1 MKRYSAMGV
10 DVSDKNMKVVGLDA
24 DGNIAWRQE
33 VACRECAVKTVFGK
47 IAPCVVALETG
58 GHAGWLARA
67 LMGVGHEVVVA
78 NARKVRAISA
88 NERKSDWID
97 AEILARLVR
106 SDRMLLHPV
115 TLRSAQ
121 TQADMVILKARD
133 AAVRARALMVNAA
146 RSFVKGTGERI
157 RKCSTAAFAKRCRED
172 IKSEALLILEP
183 LLAGIEAQTEVIRA
197 YDRKIATTAQSA
209 RYEQG
214 VNQMTQI
221 TGVGVQTAL
230 AYVLSL
236 EAPER
241 FADPRQVGPFL
252 GLTPRRDQSGD
263 VDKQLGITHAGNT
276 MMRRLLVGSAQH
288 IMGPFGPDCD
298 LRRFGERLAAR
309 GGKSAKKRAVVAV
322 ARKLGVLMM
331 KLWQSGRT
339 YEPLHSSNGVGQA
352 A

>member
-1 MKRYSAMGV
+1 MKKYSAIGV
-10 DVSDKNMKVVGLDA
+10 DVSDKNMKVVGLNA
-24 DGNIAWRQE
+24 DGNIAWRHE

-47 IAPCVVALETG
+47 IEPCVVALETG
-58 GHAGWLARA
+58 GHTGWLARA
-67 LMGVGHEVVVA
+67 LKNLGHEVVVA

-106 SDRMLLHPV
+106 TDRKLLHPV
-115 TLRSAQ
+115 TLRSTE
-121 TQADMVILKARD
+121 TQADMVFLKARD

-146 RSFVKGTGERI
+146 RSFVKGTGERV
-157 RKCSTAAFAKRCRED
+157 RKCSTEAFAKRCRED
-172 IKSEALLILEP
+172 VKPEAVVALEP

-197 YDRKIATTAQSA
+197 YDRKIATTAKSE

-214 VNQMTQI
+214 VKQMIQV
-221 TGVGVQTAL
+221 TGVGAHTAL

-236 EAPER
+236 EDPGR
-241 FADPRQVGPFL
+241 FPDPRQAGPFL
-252 GLTPRRDQSGD
+252 GLTPRRDQSGE
-263 VDKQLGITHAGNT
+263 VDKQLGITHSGNT
-276 MMRRLLVGSAQH
+276 MMRRLLVGSAQY

-322 ARKLGVLMM
+322 ARKLGVLLM
-331 KLWQSGRT
+331 KLWQSGQP
-339 YEPLHSSNGVGQA
+339 YEPLRGSRREQEA

>member
-1 MKRYSAMGV
+1 MKKYSAMGI
-10 DVSDKNMKVVGLDA
+10 DVSDKNMKVVGLDQ
-24 DGNIAWRQE
+24 DGEIVWRYE

-47 IAPCVVALETG
+47 IEPCVVALETG
-58 GHAGWLARA
+58 GHTGWLARA
-67 LMGVGHEVVVA
+67 LTAMGHEVVVA

-106 SDRMLLHPV
+106 SDRKLLHPV
-115 TLRSAQ
+115 TMRSAE

-133 AAVRARALMVNAA
+133 AAVRARALMVNAV
-146 RSFVKGTGERI
+146 RSFVKGSGERI

-172 IKSEALLILEP
+172 IKPETSLILEP
-183 LLAGIEAQTEVIRA
+183 LLAGIEAQTEVIQA
-197 YDRKIATTAQSA
+197 YDRKIVTTAKSQ

-214 VNQMTQI
+214 VKQMTQV

-230 AYVLSL
+230 AYVLTM
-236 EAPER
+236 EDPKR
-241 FADPRQVGPFL
+241 FPNPRQVGPFL
-252 GLTPRRDQSGD
+252 GVTPRRDQSGE

-276 MMRRLLVGSAQH
+276 MMRRLLVGSAQY

-298 LRRFGERLAAR
+298 LRRFGQRLAAR

-322 ARKLGVLMM
+322 ARKLAVLMM
-331 KLWQSGRT
+331 KLWQSGQP
-339 YEPLHSSNGVGQA
+339 YDPLRGSSRARQA